1 MEKEEL
7 KMKSIFNV
15 YRGAQL
21 KSLESAETILNKLIF
36 NEKPFCVRVQ
46 QSGGWQRKNKL
57 EALSND
63 CRAAE
68 RLRSEPAFTSKA
80 APLACVVR
88 PHFVHVDHN
97 DGCVKGV

>member
-46 QSGGWQRKNKL
+46 QSEGWQRKNKL

-63 CRAAE
+63 CRAAG
-68 RLRSEPAFTSKA
+68 RLRSEPAFTSK
-80 APLACVVR
+80 ACVVR

-97 DGCVKGV
+97 DGCFKGV

>member
-36 NEKPFCVRVQ
+36 NEKPFCARVKQ
-46 QSGGWQRKNKL
+46 SEERLAKGKTNSKPFQAIAGLQSG
-57 EALSND
+57 
-63 CRAAE
+63 
-68 RLRSEPAFTSKA
+68 F
-80 APLACVVR
+80 
-88 PHFVHVDHN
+88 HF
-97 DGCVKGV
+97 

>member
-1 MEKEEL
+1 
-7 KMKSIFNV
+7 MKGIFNV

-21 KSLESAETILNKLIF
+21 KSLERAETILNKLIF
-36 NEKPFCVRVQ
+36 NEKTFFSVRVQ
-46 QSGGWQRKNKL
+46 QSEGWQRKNKL

-68 RLRSEPAFTSKA
+68 RRRSDPAFTSKA
-80 APLACVVR
+80 APFACVVR